1 MFKFLRRLKS
11 VTSTETSQEVSAQPI
26 TLSVEELLKQ
36 LSWQVIRRLDGQLQG
51 DYRTIFRGT
60 GVELADLREYQPHD
74 DVRHIDWNVTARMQT
89 TYVRQHLED
98 REMTAY
104 FLIDLSGSMGL
115 GSEATTKRNLAV
127 ACVAVLARIL
137 TRRGNPVGAMLFSGK
152 QHTADSVFP
161 ARTGK
166 SHVLQLMQAIQQCE
180 APKISQMT
188 DLRQMLLQAQAFC
201 KKRSTIFVMS
211 DFIADTGWERTL
223 GSLAYRHEVIAI
235 RLQDPW
241 EVQLPALGLLTIED
255 SETGEQI
262 LIDAN
267 HKGFRERY
275 QQLALEREHA
285 LQKIFER
292 SQIDCLTLKTDAD
305 LGQALLHF
313 MLMRKKQLRAGP
325 SHRKAA

>member
-26 TLSVEELLKQ
+26 ALSVEELLKQ

-51 DYRTIFRGT
+51 DYRTLFRGT

-137 TRRGNPVGAMLFSGK
+137 T
-152 QHTADSVFP
+152 SVAILWVPCYFLENSILRI
-161 ARTGK
+161 AFF
-166 SHVLQLMQAIQQCE
+166 LQ
-180 APKISQMT
+180 
-188 DLRQMLLQAQAFC
+188 
-201 KKRSTIFVMS
+201 
-211 DFIADTGWERTL
+211 ERV
-223 GSLAYRHEVIAI
+223 SRMCC
-235 RLQDPW
+235 
-241 EVQLPALGLLTIED
+241 
-255 SETGEQI
+255 
-262 LIDAN
+262 N
-267 HKGFRERY
+267 
-275 QQLALEREHA
+275 
-285 LQKIFER
+285 
-292 SQIDCLTLKTDAD
+292 
-305 LGQALLHF
+305 
-313 MLMRKKQLRAGP
+313 
-325 SHRKAA
+325 